1 MWPLILQA
9 LKATSQEKSVFLRR
23 EKDAWA
29 SFEKEKAAREAAEGE
44 LAKECEISAELRQKC
59 SALATEAREA
69 REKVAPLEE
78 KIGVLAQET
87 EAQKAAAEGYR
98 GEVARL
104 EALLAEK
111 DLALNQAQTDLA
123 GALSQVSRWHQSSAE
138 YEKRAKGRTCA
149 LFLRRLCTFELAFPD
164 FSFLV
169 LFFDQ
174 NWR

>member
-1 MWPLILQA
+1 LQA

-29 SFEKEKAAREAAEGE
+29 SFESERAAREAAEGE

-69 REKVAPLEE
+69 RDKVAPLEE
-78 KIGVLAQET
+78 RIGVLAQES
-87 EAQKAAAEGYR
+87 EVQKAAAEGYK

-111 DLALNQAQTDLA
+111 DLALNQTQADLA
-123 GALSQVSRWHQSSAE
+123 GALSQVARWHQSSAE
-138 YEKRAKGRTCA
+138 HVK
-149 LFLRRLCTFELAFPD
+149 
-164 FSFLV
+164 
-169 LFFDQ
+169 
-174 NWR
+174 